1 MANTTT
7 TSNGIVVY
15 NNPATGGT
23 SVGSSDA
30 VVASEGVVTTEAPS
44 PLTATSQTGVDQATG
59 VINAVDSQFNDLT
72 GQSISSVASAQN
84 LIDNPSGFL
93 TPETSNSSIDTTIDG
108 SSGMMDA
115 SNPNYALESGSGG
128 LNVDV
133 ATGTATTV
141 SPNVVSNPGAT
152 IYDAAT
158 SSKAI
163 DEAIDKSEAPQGE
176 FKEEGVVEAPLIDM
190 KGVAT
195 GYNADGT
202 VNYTGKAASKFASQ
216 NISTIIDTSTV
227 AGKMLAQELGE
238 GNYLDSKATVMGQMD
253 IISQSFVG
261 PDGQPKIPSW
271 AQSIARSTKR
281 SVNLS
286 GLTGTAATAVM
297 STAIMEATLP
307 IAQDEATLFQTLV
320 RDNLSNRQEMTINRA
335 NVLSNIEMSN
345 QSAQIT
351 ANVET
356 AKNFM
361 SLDLKNLDGEQQ
373 MAVIDMQ
380 SRVQSILEDSKQE
393 NLARQFAAKS
403 IMDMEKYYD
412 NISAQIIMQNSTELN
427 AMERHNSGEI
437 NATNQ
442 FNAELEDSREKW
454 YADMQYTIDNS
465 NTTWRRE
472 ITLEESRMN
481 FEAASRDVQNMFDMS
496 VEAQN
501 QLWDRADAILDYIWK
516 SSETGVDREY
526 RLAEARITGAATR
539 SAGRASAAGSI
550 AGAVIGAVI
559 M

>member
-7 TSNGIVVY
+7 TAQGIVVY
-15 NNPATGGT
+15 NNPNTGGT
-23 SVGSSDA
+23 SVGSEAVMSD
-30 VVASEGVVTTEAPS
+30 
-44 PLTATSQTGVDQATG
+44 ATG
-59 VINAVDSQFNDLT
+59 VPADTGPVLTPETEKGVEQSTALINSVDDQFKDMT
-72 GQSISSVASAQN
+72 GQSISSIDSAQN

-108 SSGMMDA
+108 SAGMLDNT
-115 SNPNYALESGSGG
+115 NPNYALASGSDG
-128 LNVDV
+128 LNIGV
-133 ATGTATTV
+133 ATGTAQTV
-141 SPNVVSNPGAT
+141 DPNAITNPGAT
-152 IYDAAT
+152 IYDAQTT
-158 SSKAI
+158 SDAIDKAI
-163 DEAIDKSEAPQGE
+163 DESEAPQGE
-176 FKEEGVVEAPLIDM
+176 FKDEGRVEAPIIDM

-195 GYNADGT
+195 GYNSDGT
-202 VNYTGKAASKFASQ
+202 VNYTGKAASQFASQ

-253 IISQSFVG
+253 IISKQFVG
-261 PDGQPKIPSW
+261 PNGEPKIPTW
-271 AQSIARSTKR
+271 AQSIARATSR
-281 SVNLS
+281 NVNLS

-307 IAQDEATLFQTLV
+307 IAQEEATLFQTLV

-335 NVLSNIEMSN
+335 NVLANIEMAN
-345 QSAQIT
+345 QDAQVT

-380 SRVQSILEDSKQE
+380 SRVQSILEDANQI
-393 NLARQFAAKS
+393 NLARKFAAES
-403 IMDMEKYYD
+403 VMDMQKYYD
-412 NISAQIIMQNSTELN
+412 NISAQIIMQNATEIN
-427 AMERHNSGEI
+427 AMERHNTGQT
-437 NATNQ
+437 NAVNQ

-465 NTTWRRE
+465 NATWRRE
-472 ITLEESRMN
+472 ITLEESRMK
-481 FEAASRDVQNMFDMS
+481 FEAASRDVQNLFSLS

-526 RLAEARITGAATR
+526 RLAEARITGKATR
-539 SAGRASAAGSI
+539 AAGTASAVGSV
-550 AGAVIGAVI
+550 AGAVVGAVI